1 MELVVHLPFTILEFM
16 YGSEFRT
23 AKFCLKWLETLHH
36 SKLFSRYIFG
46 CFLVAPL
53 SCTISYEISGQW
65 RKSLNSCVPMVLQ
78 GSVTVMRMKGSAA
91 WKGLRLRRGGKQSD
105 DCPKATNNARGL
117 VWRRMS
123 MTNLYVPCPNIIF
136 MVKNTGMILCLHF
149 TLFLGQT
156 PLFSGL
162 YP

>member
-23 AKFCLKWLETLHH
+23 AKFWLKWLETLHH

-65 RKSLNSCVPMVLQ
+65 RKSLNSCFPLFCRDRWQ
-78 GSVTVMRMKGSAA
+78 WCA
-91 WKGLRLRRGGKQSD
+91 WKGLWLRRGGKQSD

>member
-23 AKFCLKWLETLHH
+23 AKFWLKWLETLHH

-65 RKSLNSCVPMVLQ
+65 RKSLNSCFPWFCRDRWQ
-78 GSVTVMRMKGSAA
+78 WCA